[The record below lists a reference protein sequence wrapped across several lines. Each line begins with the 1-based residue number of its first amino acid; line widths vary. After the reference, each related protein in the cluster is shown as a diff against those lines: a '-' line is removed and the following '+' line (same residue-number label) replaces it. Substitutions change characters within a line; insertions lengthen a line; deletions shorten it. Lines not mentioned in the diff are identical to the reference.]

1 MLIRNMKRKLSN
13 DIPYHIQELIEAYDM
28 LCNCIGRY
36 PKSAKLDGAAMQ
48 QKPQSNPLIN
58 LRLLD
63 KRSFIDD
70 KIRNMIEE
78 IYYSIHFK

>member
-1 MLIRNMKRKLSN
+1 MKRKLSN
-13 DIPYHIQELIEAYDM
+13 DIPTHILELIEAYDM

-48 QKPQSNPLIN
+48 QKPQSNPLVDF
-58 LRLLD
+58 RLID
-63 KRSFIDD
+63 KRNYIDN
-70 KIRNMIEE
+70 KIKNMIEE